1 MIGRI
6 KYLKQRKILID
17 RSIIQECNKYLRG
30 LFFTRYPLNTKGNI
44 YLSLGGRR
52 MSNQPRI
59 KLKTYNTVEDVLHLI
74 QKSQRILVITGAGI
88 STSLGIPD
96 FRSDTGI
103 YSTLEK
109 CGLSEPQEVFDIN
122 VFREDPSIF
131 YSFASELFPPEKF
144 KNLFYSP
151 THAFIKLLQ
160 DKEKLLA
167 QYTQN
172 VDNIE
177 EAVGSFKNAICII
190 CKDIVSGETI
200 FDNILLKTVPNCL
213 KCLKNNKNRKRNENS
228 HEINLGVL
236 KPNITF
242 FGEKLPKS
250 FDDRIEKDIYLCD
263 LVICIGTSLK
273 VAPVSKIIN
282 AIPSNIPQIYISRES
297 VKHITFDIT
306 LLSNYCDDIVANL
319 CNRLNWDEFYDI
331 AKLGHKYAF
340 NRMINNTELTWKKES
355 ESIWRLDKDL

>member
-1 MIGRI
+1 MKEHYSFIG
-6 KYLKQRKILID
+6 
-17 RSIIQECNKYLRG
+17 SSNKHQ
-30 LFFTRYPLNTKGNI
+30 
-44 YLSLGGRR
+44 S
-52 MSNQPRI
+52 RI
-59 KLKTYNTVEDVLHLI
+59 KLKTYNTVEDVLYLI

-103 YSTLEK
+103 YSILEK
-109 CGLSEPQEVFDIN
+109 YGLSEPQEVFDIE
-122 VFREDPSIF
+122 VFREDPSVF

-160 DKEKLLA
+160 DKGKLLV

-177 EAVGSFKNAICII
+177 EVVGIKKQKLVQCHGSFKNAICII
-190 CKDIVSGETI
+190 CGHMVSGESI
-200 FDNILLKTVPNCL
+200 LDNILLKTVPKCL
-213 KCLKNNKNRKRNENS
+213 KCLNNKKNRRENENDY
-228 HEINLGVL
+228 EINPGVL

-250 FDDRIEKDIYLCD
+250 FSDRIEKDIYSCD

-282 AIPSNIPQIYISRES
+282 TIPSNIPQIYISRES
-297 VKHITFDIT
+297 VKHIAFDIT

-319 CNRLNWDEFYDI
+319 CNRLDWYEFYDI
-331 AKLGHKYAF
+331 AKLGHKHAF
-340 NRMINNTELTWKKES
+340 NRMINNAKLTWKRES
-355 ESIWRLDKDL
+355 ESIWRLDKDT